1 MGIKPFLITVFK
13 YSFVLLFK
21 SNFIRS
27 MLKSPVNILCF
38 IVLSFSI
45 FDKEFSN
52 CSVNSLVF
60 PLGLR
65 YVTRCLL

>member
-1 MGIKPFLITVFK
+1 MGIEQFLITVFK

-38 IVLSFSI
+38 IVLSFFI
-45 FDKEFSN
+45 FEKECSN
-52 CSVNSLVF
+52 CSVKTLMF
-60 PLGLR
+60 PLGDGILH
-65 YVTRCLL
+65 